1 MNLVI
6 LCKSWNHK
14 KVLEIL
20 EALREQE
27 LRVRG
32 IVTLA
37 ASPKRPTFSE
47 IIRKTHER
55 GVAQTI
61 ARFFSNHRDHHDRMN
76 GFIAVKGVDPTVGIH
91 SQNGR
96 LHFDNESPPHQTI
109 AEYAQQQQIEMTV
122 VQDLNS
128 EACAA
133 ALRRMNTDILL
144 LGGAP
149 IIRANIL
156 AVPKICTL
164 NVHMALLPEFRGM
177 NVAEWSIFSGAPVGV
192 TVHQVDPGVDT
203 GAILY
208 REEIDVSDCSSIAAL
223 RKKVSRQQHL
233 VLAKCTRLLIEKKLT
248 PAPQNK
254 TAGKQYYLMHEKLK
268 KVVEHKLSLGYTR
281 NARHKEKN
289 SERLSLESEPPAD

>member
-20 EALREQE
+20 EALREQN

-32 IVTLA
+32 IVALA

-47 IIRKTHER
+47 VIRKTHER
-55 GVAQTI
+55 GVARAITH
-61 ARFFSNHRDHHDRMN
+61 FFSNHRDHHDRRN
-76 GFIAVKGVDPTVGIH
+76 GFIAANGIDLTIGIH
-91 SQNGR
+91 SPNGR
-96 LHFDNESPPHQTI
+96 LQDHADFQPHLTI
-109 AEYAQQQQIEMTV
+109 AGYARQHQIEMTV

-156 AVPKICTL
+156 AAPKVCTL

-203 GAILY
+203 GAVLY
-208 REEIDVSDCSSIAAL
+208 REEIDVADCSSIAAL
-223 RKKVSRQQHL
+223 REKVSRQQHL
-233 VLAKCTRLLIEKKLT
+233 VLAKCTRWLIEKKLT

-254 TAGKQYYLMHEKLK
+254 AEGKQYYLMHEKLK
-268 KVVEHKLSLGYTR
+268 KVVERRLLKGYIG
-281 NARHKEKN
+281 N
-289 SERLSLESEPPAD
+289 SDRRSVTE